1 MELVEV
7 DDVTSAYIHKRLD
20 YLMGSRPTAVDLA
33 NAIRLLKRAV
43 QLPIPADQAGSIS
56 AFIREVYTKTAEKI
70 LEDDL
75 ATNLAIGR
83 YGAEFLRRLASL
95 MSRSSLSQC
104 TYFPLGY
111 SHPYRLYRPAM
122 ASLVH

>member
-1 MELVEV
+1 MV
-7 DDVTSAYIHKRLD
+7 AHINKRLD

-43 QLPIPADQAGSIS
+43 TLPAVKSVKETYITS
-56 AFIREVYTKTAEKI
+56 AEKI

-83 YGAEFLRRLASL
+83 YGAEFLRRYDPSIRRGQSL
-95 MSRSSLSQC
+95 
-104 TYFPLGY
+104 
-111 SHPYRLYRPAM
+111 
-122 ASLVH
+122 